1 MNLFRNRLKNYPRLK
16 KYIKAPFY
24 FIRGVPPVYHTEI
37 SPEFIRECV
46 DKPDPVILE
55 IGCNSGSHTL
65 WFLEAFANPRIYCF
79 EPDPRAI
86 ARFKK
91 KVGPRNNVSLYEI
104 ALSDGDGDGEITF
117 HQSDGQRDE
126 SELQLLPEG
135 WDFSGSIRKPK
146 DHLKEYPWV
155 TFERSITV
163 KTATLDSW
171 CREHNIEQID
181 FIWMDVQ
188 GAEMDVIKGA
198 RDTLKKTHYLYTEYG
213 TKELYE
219 GQVKLKPLLNNL
231 QDFKVLIRYPND
243 ILLRHVRYPF
253 QRMKNWPA
261 Y

>member
-1 MNLFRNRLKNYPRLK
+1 MNLVRNQLKRYPRLK

-24 FIRGVPPVYHTEI
+24 FIQGVPPVYYTEI

-46 DKPDPVILE
+46 NKPDPVILE

-65 WFLEAFANPRIYCF
+65 WFLDAFANPQIHCF

-86 ARFKK
+86 NRFKK
-91 KVGPRNNVSLYEI
+91 KVGQRNNVTLYEI
-104 ALSDGDGDGEITF
+104 ALSDREGEITF

-126 SELQLLPEG
+126 RQVQQWPEG

-146 DHLKEYPWV
+146 EHLKEYPWV
-155 TFERSITV
+155 TFERSIAV
-163 KTATLDSW
+163 KTATLDGW
-171 CREHNIEQID
+171 CREHNIDQID

-188 GAEMDVIKGA
+188 GAEMDVIKGGREA
-198 RDTLKKTHYLYTEYG
+198 LSKTHYLYTEYG

-219 GQVKLKPLLNNL
+219 GQVTLKQLLKHL
-231 QDFKVLIRYPND
+231 PQFKALIRYPND
-243 ILLRHVRYPF
+243 ILLQSVRFPF
-253 QRMKNWPA
+253 KRMQHWPA

>member
-1 MNLFRNRLKNYPRLK
+1 MNVLRNRLKRYPRLK

-24 FIRGVPPVYHTEI
+24 FIQGVPPVYHTEI

-65 WFLEAFANPRIYCF
+65 WFLQAFSRPRIHCF

-91 KVGPRNNVSLYEI
+91 KVGERENVALHEI
-104 ALSDGDGDGEITF
+104 ALSDRDGEITF

-126 SELQLLPEG
+126 SQVQLLPEG

-155 TFERSITV
+155 TFEHSITV
-163 KTATLDSW
+163 PTMTLDHW
-171 CREHNIEQID
+171 CRDRQIEHID

-188 GAEMDVIKGA
+188 GAEMDVINGGRA
-198 RDTLKKTHYLYTEYG
+198 TLQKTRYLYTEYS

-219 GQVKLKPLLNNL
+219 GQATLKSLLKNL
-231 QDFKVLIRYPND
+231 PEFKALIRYPND
-243 ILLRHVRYPF
+243 ILLQNARFPF
-253 QRMKNWPA
+253 KRMTHWPA